1 MPDFFQFYNPN
12 TKLIS
17 HLKYFRPHS
26 SLNNFAP
33 FKVHHCSHTAS
44 LIARYQ
50 SGLLKRHQR
59 LALRM
64 FNNSHAKRFQIN
76 DKVLIKTKRHAFQ
89 KSSPIFYPTYEK
101 DNYIITNIDK
111 KYLPWKYFVTNCNNM
126 HIKKQ
131 LYAFEMLKI
140 MHNNISHQPSLHDM
154 PKSIH
159 IYDIIKQNA
168 SQLRS
173 GRTID
178 GKEVIFY
185 RVTINNTDDIIS
197 EKGLRVL
204 LKSLSSNSISY
215 SAFFD
220 KLENRKYIIH

>member
-1 MPDFFQFYNPN
+1 
-12 TKLIS
+12 
-17 HLKYFRPHS
+17 
-26 SLNNFAP
+26 
-33 FKVHHCSHTAS
+33 
-44 LIARYQ
+44 
-50 SGLLKRHQR
+50 
-59 LALRM
+59 
-64 FNNSHAKRFQIN
+64 
-76 DKVLIKTKRHAFQ
+76 
-89 KSSPIFYPTYEK
+89 
-101 DNYIITNIDK
+101 
-111 KYLPWKYFVTNCNNM
+111 
-126 HIKKQ
+126 
-131 LYAFEMLKI
+131 MLKI

-178 GKEVIFY
+178 GKDVIFY